1 MKRKEMAAYLT
12 GGDRRSIGRANQVV
26 KLAENQ
32 PSLLPQLIRE
42 MWNPDPIV
50 AMRAA
55 DAVEKL
61 TRRRER
67 ALQPFKKELLGLAE
81 ETDQQELRWHL
92 AAMLPRLQLSPAECR
107 RVTQTFFAWLDDKS
121 SIVKTFAL
129 QGLFDL
135 SLQHS
140 ELCGRVEELL
150 TAAVQTGTA
159 AMKVRSRKLLSR
171 MAKKCQGNSE

>member
-1 MKRKEMAAYLT
+1 MKRKVMAAYLT
-12 GGDRRSIGRANQVV
+12 GGDRRSIGRANQIVRLV
-26 KLAENQ
+26 ESR
-32 PSLLPQLIRE
+32 PRLLPQLIQE

-61 TRRRER
+61 TRKQGR

-81 ETDQQELRWHL
+81 ESHQQELRWHL
-92 AAMLPRLQLSPAECR
+92 AAMLPRLELSPPECR
-107 RVTQTFFAWLDDKS
+107 RATQILTAWLQGKS

-135 SLQHS
+135 SLEHS
-140 ELCGRVEELL
+140 ELRVQVKELL
-150 TAAVQTGTA
+150 TAAVRTGTA
-159 AMKVRSRKLLSR
+159 AMRARSRKLLSK
-171 MAKKCQGNSE
+171 MAKR